1 VKEVR
6 AMKIA
11 DQQRRE
17 LEDVARCGQPAYI
30 RRKALVVLNLGEGRS
45 IAEVA
50 GIFRISR
57 PSVHEWRRRYLE
69 EGIDGLR
76 VRAGRGRKPRAN
88 LKELE
93 RYIRESPRNFGVPRT
108 RWTLATL
115 AEVVPSVKG
124 FTAYGVQKALARAG
138 IGYKR
143 GQPRLHS
150 PDPSYEVK
158 KGLWKK
164 R

>member
-1 VKEVR
+1 
-6 AMKIA
+6 MKINE
-11 DQQRRE
+11 QQRKE

-45 IAEVA
+45 ITEVA
-50 GIFRISR
+50 RIFRVSR
-57 PSVHEWRRRYLE
+57 QSVYEWRRRYRE

-76 VRAGRGRKPRAN
+76 VRPGRGRKPTAD
-88 LKELE
+88 LEELE
-93 RYIRESPRNFGVPRT
+93 RYVRQSPREFGVART

-124 FTAYGVQKALARAG
+124 FSTYGVQKALARAG

-150 PDPSYEVK
+150 PDPDYEVK
-158 KGLWKK
+158 KGLWRKQ
-164 R
+164 

>member
-1 VKEVR
+1 
-6 AMKIA
+6 MKMNE
-11 DQQRRE
+11 QQRRE
-17 LEDVARCGQPAYI
+17 LEHVARCGQPAYI
-30 RRKALVVLNLGEGRS
+30 RRKALVLLNLGEGRS
-45 IAEVA
+45 ITEVA
-50 GIFRISR
+50 GIFRVSR
-57 PSVHEWRRRYLE
+57 PSVYQWRRRYRE

-76 VRAGRGRKPRAN
+76 VRPGRGRKPTAN
-88 LKELE
+88 LEELE
-93 RYIRESPRNFGVPRT
+93 RYVRQSPRTFGVART

-124 FTAYGVQKALARAG
+124 FSTYGVQKALARAG

-150 PDPSYEVK
+150 PDPDYEVK
-158 KGLWKK
+158 KGLWRK

>member
-1 VKEVR
+1 
-6 AMKIA
+6 MKIA

-57 PSVHEWRRRYLE
+57 PSVYEWRRRYLE